1 MRRRIGAFDIINT
14 LILSIVGLVCIV
26 PFLYTFFIAISDGKF
41 LIRGDVSFFPK
52 GVNLQS
58 FIYVFTNPRFD
69 IMTGVRN
76 SAIYTILGTIVS
88 VLLTYSTA
96 YVLTRPRIKCR
107 YLIMSLF
114 VLTWVFDAGMIPRY
128 IAYSSL
134 GFIDNIWV
142 MIIPDAINTQY
153 LIITKA
159 YLEGMPKEL
168 EEAAIVDGANDFSIL
183 SKIFIPVTKPIIA
196 TIALFNG
203 VAIWNQYGG
212 LQIVD
217 RKKDIF
223 KLSQGEYISPDKVTG
238 VYLGCP
244 LVGNLYVYGDSY
256 QSYLVAVVVPS
267 EEHLRAALRERGM
280 EEMEGRSFAEL
291 CKDPDVKAVMFEEMG
306 KVADASKLCGFEKVK
321 NIFLDCEHW
330 TIENGMLTPT
340 MKLKRDFSKNH
351 YKEIIQQLYNEGM
364 MKVEN

>member
-1 MRRRIGAFDIINT
+1 MSLPTDFNTFDHC
-14 LILSIVGLVCIV
+14 GC
-26 PFLYTFFIAISDGKF
+26 P
-41 LIRGDVSFFPK
+41 IRSMEAK
-52 GVNLQS
+52 L
-58 FIYVFTNPRFD
+58 
-69 IMTGVRN
+69 
-76 SAIYTILGTIVS
+76 VS
-88 VLLTYSTA
+88 VPEMGYLVTDTVHGRVVDSTGA
-96 YVLTRPRIKCR
+96 VQAEGIPCEGRGEACFRGLNVIQGYYRRPEINAA
-107 YLIMSLF
+107 
-114 VLTWVFDAGMIPRY
+114 TFDA
-128 IAYSSL
+128 
-134 GFIDNIWV
+134 
-142 MIIPDAINTQY
+142 
-153 LIITKA
+153 
-159 YLEGMPKEL
+159 EGWYHSGD
-168 EEAAIVDGANDFSIL
+168 I
-183 SKIFIPVTKPIIA
+183 
-196 TIALFNG
+196 
-203 VAIWNQYGG
+203 AIWNQYGG

-280 EEMEGRSFAEL
+280 EEIEGRSFAEL

-340 MKLKRDFSKNH
+340 MKLKRLASRTK
-351 YKEIIQQLYNEGM
+351 YKEVIEALYKEGVYNP
-364 MKVEN
+364 KAKWVVC